1 MNQSKLVGIAR
12 HSPLFR
18 ALGDA
23 QLRRVLKHFRLH
35 RLQKGDYL
43 FRADQHSRMM
53 YFVVDGK
60 LRVEKVTGSNQPV
73 RIASL
78 LAGDIVG
85 EVAMLTGERH
95 SGQVRAVTDAHLA
108 GITKKELD
116 PLLRH
121 YPLLLQNL
129 IRIEAMRLRHN
140 IVREPKLNQE
150 LGFILHLYSCTP
162 ADHLAAEPNTSA
174 AVAAQKLKNFTMFKR
189 HFLQQAGSSTDA
201 LRKAISKTLMKHP
214 SAYLTVNLTTV
225 EKHLVT
231 ALVSMAD
238 RLIVTTSEDEA
249 SVGLAETF
257 LRQAEQKGMQSQL
270 RPLVITV
277 HHASRD
283 NLTTSEIETRLRHT
297 VRFRLKLRRDHWQA
311 NDSPGLSIQ
320 AMAIARSICD
330 NSQGI
335 AFGGGGARA
344 LSEIGVISE
353 LERHRIAFDHVS
365 GTSMGSLIAALYAQG
380 LNAREM
386 SEKFKEFLPS
396 DKGLLRYNLP
406 FISFF
411 RDRSVNRILRRV
423 FGKARIEDQPL
434 PLTIIAADLISG
446 QEIRITRGLIWRA
459 VRASMSLPVVF
470 PPVHYHGHYLVD
482 GGAINNVP
490 GNVLREQGVERVLGI
505 NCTPLEDNSIR
516 EYLIETNLFQ
526 LLKPGDKFWNNLKR
540 FFKALRLFVTRPP
553 ILQIA
558 NRAMMLEGSE
568 LIRQKS
574 REFDLLFSP
583 DVSKFGMFEFDRREE
598 IIDAGRVY
606 ARAHSAD
613 LKRMFRHGST
623 GSASRDSVAP

>member
-1 MNQSKLVGIAR
+1 MNQKKLLGTAR
-12 HSPLFR
+12 HSALFR
-18 ALGDA
+18 SLGDQ
-23 QLRRVLKHFRLH
+23 QLRRVLKHFRVH

-108 GITKKELD
+108 GITKKELA
-116 PLLRH
+116 PLLRQ

-129 IRIEAMRLRHN
+129 TRIEAMRLRHN
-140 IVREPKLNQE
+140 IVREPRLNQE

-162 ADHLAAEPNTSA
+162 ADHLAAEPNTTV
-174 AVAAQKLKNFTMFKR
+174 AVAAQKLKYFIMLPR
-189 HFLQQAGSSTDA
+189 DFLQKAASSTEA
-201 LRKAISKTLMKHP
+201 LRTAISRTLMKHP
-214 SAYLTVNLTTV
+214 SAYLPVNLHAV
-225 EKHLVT
+225 DGHLVA
-231 ALVSMAD
+231 ALISMAD
-238 RLIVTTSEDEA
+238 RLVVTCSEDEK
-249 SVGLAETF
+249 SVRQVET
-257 LRQAEQKGMQSQL
+257 LLEQADQRGKLSQL
-270 RPLVITV
+270 RPLLTTV
-277 HHASRD
+277 HHASPD
-283 NLTTSEIETRLRHT
+283 NLTTSEIESKLRHP
-297 VRFRLKLRRDHWQA
+297 VRFRLKLRKDFWQNNDHR
-311 NDSPGLSIQ
+311 NLRIQ
-320 AMAIARSICD
+320 CLAIARTICD

-353 LERHRIAFDHVS
+353 LERHHIVFDHVS

-380 LNAREM
+380 LTAREM
-386 SEKFKEFLPS
+386 SAKFREFLPS
-396 DKGLLRYNLP
+396 DRGLLRYNLP
-406 FISFF
+406 FVSFF
-411 RDRSVNRILRRV
+411 RDRNVNRVLRRV

-446 QEIRITRGLIWRA
+446 QEIRLTRGLIWRA

-470 PPVHYHGHYLVD
+470 APVRYHGHYLVD

-540 FFKALRLFVTRPP
+540 FYKALRLFVTRPP

-583 DVSKFGMFEFDRREE
+583 DVSRFGMFEFDRREE

-606 ARAHSAD
+606 ARSHAAD
-613 LKRMFRHGST
+613 LKRIFK
-623 GSASRDSVAP
+623 

>member
-1 MNQSKLVGIAR
+1 MNQKKLLGVAR
-12 HSPLFR
+12 HSALFHS
-18 ALGDA
+18 LGDA
-23 QLRRVLKHFRLH
+23 QLSRVLKHFRLH
-35 RLQKGDYL
+35 HLQKGDYL

-60 LRVEKVTGSNQPV
+60 LRVEKVTGAGQPV

-95 SGQVRAVTDAHLA
+95 SGQVRAVTDAHIA

-129 IRIEAMRLRHN
+129 IRIEALRLRHN
-140 IVREPKLNQE
+140 IVREPKLNKE

-162 ADHLAAEPNTSA
+162 ADYLAAEPNTTA
-174 AVAAQKLKNFTMFKR
+174 AIAAQKLKNFMLLSR
-189 HFLQQAGSSTDA
+189 AFLQRAGTSTDA
-201 LRKAISKTLMKHP
+201 LRKAISQTLMKHT
-214 SAYLTVNLTTV
+214 SAYLTVNAATT
-225 EKHLVT
+225 EAHLVK
-231 ALVSMAD
+231 ALISMAD
-238 RLIVTTSEDEA
+238 RLIVTCSEDEV
-249 SVGLAETF
+249 SVKTAEVY

-270 RPLVITV
+270 RPMVINV
-277 HHASRD
+277 HHASPD
-283 NLTTSEIETRLRHT
+283 NLTTSEIEARLRHT
-297 VRFRLKLRRDHWQA
+297 VRFRLKLRHDYWEKS
-311 NDSPGLSIQ
+311 DSPALKIQ
-320 AMAIARSICD
+320 AMAIARSICE

-353 LERHRIAFDHVS
+353 LERHHIAFDHVS

-423 FGKARIEDQPL
+423 FGNARIEDQPL

-446 QEIRITRGLIWRA
+446 QEIRLTRGLIWRA

-470 PPVHYHGHYLVD
+470 PPVRYHGAYLVD

-526 LLKPGDKFWNNLKR
+526 LLKPGDKFWSNLKR
-540 FFKALRLFVTRPP
+540 VLKALRLFVTRPP

-583 DVSKFGMFEFDRREE
+583 DVSRFGMFEFDRREE

-606 ARAHSAD
+606 ARSHAAD
-613 LKRMFRHGST
+613 LKKIFRNS
-623 GSASRDSVAP
+623 